1 MPEKKKSKSEG
12 KKVRVPFRR
21 NRQKPARD
29 KDWTQRARQ
38 GEGHEFDAP
47 AHENV
52 VAKGNLSRQR
62 TIIVHDQ
69 ESEHGASW
77 RRGVVLS
84 MRGLFAAVD
93 DGERIVTCTVRRVL
107 RTRLITE
114 RHPVAVGDRVQ
125 FSLEQS
131 GDAATQEGVIEA
143 VEPRKGE
150 LRRLAGRRVQTIAAN
165 VDQAIIVTSAAQP
178 MPKPHF
184 VDRYLVAAHAGDITP
199 VVCMNKMDL
208 DEGDYAAAILEIYAG
223 LGYRT
228 LSASVVT
235 GAGIEELR
243 ELLRG
248 KESVIAGQSGVGKSS
263 LLNAVDP
270 ELGLKIGAVMES
282 TEKGRHTTT
291 TAELIRLSF
300 GGYVV
305 DTPGIRSLDLSI
317 VPRNEYEVYYIE
329 FAPLVANCR
338 FPDCTHTH
346 EERCAIKDAVERGD
360 IRVERYESYLHLF
373 AEPGVMRE

>member
-1 MPEKKKSKSEG
+1 MPDKKKNKGEG

-21 NRQKPARD
+21 NRLKPARE
-29 KDWTQRARQ
+29 KDWTQRAREA
-38 GEGHEFDAP
+38 EGHEVDSQAR
-47 AHENV
+47 ENV
-52 VAKGNLSRQR
+52 VAKGDLSRQR
-62 TIIVHDQ
+62 TIIVRDD
-69 ESEHGASW
+69 EAAPRETW

-93 DGERIVTCTVRRVL
+93 EGERIVSCTVRRVL
-107 RTRLITE
+107 RTRLIDE
-114 RHPVAVGDRVQ
+114 RHPVAVGDRVF
-125 FSLEQS
+125 FSVGES
-131 GDAATQEGVIEA
+131 GDVAVQEGVIEA
-143 VEPRKGE
+143 VESRKGE

-165 VDQAIIVTSAAQP
+165 VDQAVIVSSAAQP
-178 MPKPHF
+178 APKPHF
-184 VDRYLVAAHAGDITP
+184 VDRYIVAAHAGDITP

-208 DEGDYAAAILEIYAG
+208 DEDEYGAAVLAMYAE

-228 LSASVVT
+228 IATSAVT
-235 GAGIEELR
+235 GAGIDELR
-243 ELLRG
+243 ALLTD

-270 ELGLKIGAVMES
+270 ELALKIGAVMES

-317 VPRNEYEVYYIE
+317 VPRNEYEAYFVE
-329 FAPLVANCR
+329 FAPLVPACH

-346 EERCAIKDAVERGD
+346 EERCAIKEAVERGD
-360 IRVERYESYLHLF
+360 IRIERYESYLHLF
-373 AEPGVMRE
+373 TEPGVMRE